1 MSETLEA
8 LVGLV
13 LCVVVGIL
21 CLAAAVLVV
30 AVVLALFAA
39 PFAGVMIGVLA
50 PLQWFGL
57 I

>member
-1 MSETLEA
+1 MRDFLDA

-13 LCVVVGIL
+13 LCVLVGIL
-21 CLAAAVLVV
+21 CLAAAVLIVV
-30 AVVLALFAA
+30 VVLALFAA

-50 PLQWFGL
+50 PLLWFGL